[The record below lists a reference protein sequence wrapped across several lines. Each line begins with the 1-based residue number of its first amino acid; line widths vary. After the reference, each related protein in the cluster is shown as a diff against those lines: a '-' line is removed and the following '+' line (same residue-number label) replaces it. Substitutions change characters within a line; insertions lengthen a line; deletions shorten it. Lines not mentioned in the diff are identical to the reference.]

1 MPMKKIYVSPAH
13 VVNTL
18 IMMGIVIFA
27 FIAVWVNSI
36 IFIDDFINVLMIF
49 GAFWLV
55 YTAVI
60 FLVCFMSRK
69 GLMYILIDEQG
80 ITSKLLS
87 RTYCRLEWDA
97 VKYIYFAKSYNYGND
112 NTPIYVVL
120 SNADISR
127 MKNAALQ
134 YDRDHQIVIRMTKK
148 NYTCIMHYLD
158 SLESKELSV
167 FKNIGYEA
175 LNSHVANV
183 DGLIICIS

>member
-1 MPMKKIYVSPAH
+1 MTGCYFRCCSNLNKVLVFGEGVTAMPCNHYFEAAGNETVVFLGNMTNVSA
-13 VVNTL
+13 
-18 IMMGIVIFA
+18 
-27 FIAVWVNSI
+27 
-36 IFIDDFINVLMIF
+36 
-49 GAFWLV
+49 
-55 YTAVI
+55 
-60 FLVCFMSRK
+60 
-69 GLMYILIDEQG
+69 
-80 ITSKLLS
+80 TSNWPWS
-87 RTYCRLEWDA
+87 T
-97 VKYIYFAKSYNYGND
+97 KYIYFAKSHNYGND

-127 MKNAALQ
+127 MKNAALK